1 MAYLYKV
8 ESIDDFED
16 YLKIKSDPTA
26 IRWSGFAT
34 APDPVMLKKH
44 FQHLIDDCFPKGDI
58 LVFLTGQEEIDT
70 LCDVYTLTS
79 FV

>member
-26 IRWSGFAT
+26 IQWSGFAT
-34 APDPVMLKKH
+34 APDPVKLKRH
-44 FQHLIDDCFPKGDI
+44 F
-58 LVFLTGQEEIDT
+58 
-70 LCDVYTLTS
+70 
-79 FV
+79 